1 MDGPNLT
8 IVRSGPPGGGTWTG
22 VAITLAGI
30 VIGLAIAAAI
40 PPLREAVLDAVRGNT
55 DEVREDLRDLD
66 AWGVVLVAAL
76 AIVHAVVWFP
86 AEILNAAAG
95 FVYGFGPGFVLV
107 WASWTASAV
116 LAYEIGRHAARPLL
130 YRLLGRRRLREVE
143 GLLERGGVT
152 FLLAGR
158 LVPIVPISL
167 MSYVCGAARVGR
179 LRMMWTTTLG
189 LAPIT
194 AYFVYLGS
202 RLEEFSL
209 ADPVVWIGA
218 AGLLVALLGVR
229 YLRLVPRGE
238 AAGGR
243 GDVP

>member
-1 MDGPNLT
+1 MT
-8 IVRSGPPGGGTWTG
+8 SGPPGGGTWTG

-30 VIGLAIAAAI
+30 ALGLAIAAAI
-40 PPLREAVLDAVRGNT
+40 PPLREAVIDAIRGNT

-95 FVYGFGPGFVLV
+95 FVYGFGPAFPLVL
-107 WASWTASAV
+107 ASWTASAM
-116 LAYEIGRHAARPLL
+116 LAYEIGRHAARPML
-130 YRLLGRRRLREVE
+130 YRLLGRRRFREVE
-143 GLLERGGVT
+143 RLLDRGGVT

-158 LVPIVPISL
+158 LVPIIPISL
-167 MSYVCGAARVGR
+167 LSYVCGAARVRRGR
-179 LRMMWTTTLG
+179 VLWTTAVG

-209 ADPVVWIGA
+209 GDPIVWVGA
-218 AGLLVALLGVR
+218 AGLLLALLGVR
-229 YLRLVPRGE
+229 FLVPRAPE
-238 AAGGR
+238 AGAR
-243 GDVP
+243 E

>member
-1 MDGPNLT
+1 MSDRPNLT

-22 VAITLAGI
+22 VAITVGGI
-30 VIGLAIAAAI
+30 VLGLAIAAAI
-40 PPLREAVLDAVRGNT
+40 PPLREAVFDAVRGNT

-66 AWGVVLVAAL
+66 GWGVVLVAAV

-95 FVYGFGPGFVLV
+95 FVYGFGPAFPLVLV
-107 WASWTASAV
+107 SWTASAM
-116 LAYEIGRHAARPLL
+116 LAYEIGRQAARPML
-130 YRLLGRRRLREVE
+130 YGVLGRRRFREVE
-143 GLLERGGVT
+143 SLINRGGIT

-179 LRMMWTTTLG
+179 VRMVWTTALG

-209 ADPVVWIGA
+209 GDPVVWVGA

-229 YLRLVPRGE
+229 YLRLIPRGE
-238 AAGGR
+238 AAGG
-243 GDVP
+243 GSE

>member
-1 MDGPNLT
+1 MT
-8 IVRSGPPGGGTWTG
+8 SGPPGGGTWTG
-22 VAITLAGI
+22 VAVTAAG
-30 VIGLAIAAAI
+30 VVLGLAVAAAI
-40 PPLREAVLDAVRGNT
+40 PPLREAVVDAIRGNT
-55 DEVREDLRDLD
+55 DEVRADLRDLD

-95 FVYGFGPGFVLV
+95 FVYGFGPALPLVL
-107 WASWTASAV
+107 ASWTASAM

-130 YRLLGRRRLREVE
+130 YGLLGRRRFEEVE
-143 GLLERGGVT
+143 GLVDRGGVT

-167 MSYVCGAARVGR
+167 LSYVCGAARVNR
-179 LRMMWTTTLG
+179 WRFLWTTAIG

-202 RLEEFSL
+202 RLQEFSL
-209 ADPVVWIGA
+209 SDPVVWLGA
-218 AGLLVALLGVR
+218 AALVVALLGIR
-229 YLRLVPRGE
+229 FLRPPPAARTGE
-238 AAGGR
+238 SE
-243 GDVP
+243 

>member
-1 MDGPNLT
+1 MT
-8 IVRSGPPGGGTWTG
+8 SGPPGGGTWTG
-22 VAITLAGI
+22 VAITVGGTAA
-30 VIGLAIAAAI
+30 GLAVAAAI
-40 PPLREAVLDAVRGNT
+40 PPLREAVLDAIRGNT

-66 AWGVVLVAAL
+66 AWGVVLVAGL

-95 FVYGFGPGFVLV
+95 FVYGFGPALPLVL
-107 WASWTASAV
+107 ASWTASAI
-116 LAYEIGRHAARPLL
+116 LAYEIGRYAARPLL
-130 YRLLGRRRLREVE
+130 YRLLGRRRFDEAERLVD
-143 GLLERGGVT
+143 RGGVT

-167 MSYVCGAARVGR
+167 LSYVCGAARVNR
-179 LRMMWTTTLG
+179 WRFAWTTAIG

-209 ADPVVWIGA
+209 GDPVVWIGA
-218 AGLLVALLGVR
+218 IALVLALLGVR
-229 YLRLVPRGE
+229 FLRPRPAPGTG
-238 AAGGR
+238 AS
-243 GDVP
+243 D

>member
-1 MDGPNLT
+1 VT
-8 IVRSGPPGGGTWTG
+8 SGPPGGGTWTG
-22 VAITLAGI
+22 VAITVGGI
-30 VIGLAIAAAI
+30 VVGLAIAAAI

-95 FVYGFGPGFVLV
+95 FVYGFGPAFPLVL
-107 WASWTASAV
+107 ASWTASAI

-130 YRLLGRRRLREVE
+130 YRLLGRRRFEEVE
-143 GLLERGGVT
+143 RLIERGGLT

-158 LVPIVPISL
+158 LVPIVPISVL
-167 MSYVCGAARVGR
+167 SYVCGAAHVNRWHFA
-179 LRMMWTTTLG
+179 WTTAVG

-209 ADPVVWIGA
+209 TDPVIWIGGVA
-218 AGLLVALLGVR
+218 LVLALLGVR
-229 YLRLVPRGE
+229 FLRPRPAPGTGASE
-238 AAGGR
+238 
-243 GDVP
+243 